1 MTDITTPDREQTL
14 GDDLRMQERALP
26 LHARS
31 PDMVVV
37 IRPADF
43 DEDPAL
49 DAVHIEKR
57 RHSHPTSPVPRRGKG
72 APWQVR

>member
-14 GDDLRMQERALP
+14 EDDLRMQERDLP

-57 RHSHPTSPVPRRGKG
+57 RHSHPTSPVRT
-72 APWQVR
+72 WQVR